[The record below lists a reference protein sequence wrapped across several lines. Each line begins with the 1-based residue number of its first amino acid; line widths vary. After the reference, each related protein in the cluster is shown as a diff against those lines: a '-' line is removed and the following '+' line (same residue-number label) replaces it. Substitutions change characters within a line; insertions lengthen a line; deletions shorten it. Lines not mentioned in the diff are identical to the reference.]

1 MKLFSKLPF
10 GAVLFSVVLLAPEA
24 SLARTSLE
32 SEKSCPSGTEC
43 LEFDYTGTDPDS
55 VLDEEVVS
63 KIFKYCMQNHQD
75 TSITPYKEISVVKE
89 SAETSGR
96 ALYQGK
102 RVRRRLSTC
111 RKCGGSGGCDP
122 GSGVG
127 CRRRLQDKSLMT
139 TSSTSTTPLKDSGAY
154 HDTTAIGK
162 CICEDTNW
170 FMNSTGVVGR
180 VSDCKFKFCG

>member
-75 TSITPYKEISVVKE
+75 TSISPYKEISVLKE
-89 SAETSGR
+89 SDASS
-96 ALYQGK
+96 
-102 RVRRRLSTC
+102 VRRLRKGSPLTRRLEPVC
-111 RKCGGSGGCDP
+111 RRCGNGGGCSDP
-122 GSGVG
+122 LL
-127 CRRRLQDKSLMT
+127 CRRRLQDKTLMT